1 MKKGDAND
9 ILRELGPEGV
19 VRAFDATEEIR
30 LRARGNGA
38 EKPSKQIQIT
48 MGADIKPRAI
58 DWLWPDW
65 LAHGKL
71 HVLAGRPGTL
81 KTTAVLSFAA
91 TITIGGQWPDR
102 SRATLGKVVMWS
114 GEDAIDDTL
123 LPRFLAAGGDP
134 AKIGFVGGVEE
145 NGKIRGFDPAHDM
158 EELVTK
164 CVDHGQIC
172 LVLIDPIVA
181 VAKGDS
187 HKNAEARRD
196 LQPLVDLAE
205 RTSAAVLGVHHM
217 TKRSEGADPVDRVS
231 GSLAFGAG
239 PRVVMLS
246 ALESKA
252 AGEARGVLMRAKSNI
267 GPSHGGF
274 EFRSDTQPLAAHPD
288 ISAQRILWGGWVNE
302 STSDLLTRLE
312 GKAEPPTGTRKA
324 AAFLRDALNGRGPR
338 MAAEVIKEG
347 EGVGLSERALRRALK
362 TLGGWSEKPSMK
374 TGWIWE
380 LPEQAS

>member
-1 MKKGDAND
+1 MKTRDPND

-19 VRAFDATEEIR
+19 VRAFDAAEKIK

-38 EKPSKQIQIT
+38 EKPSKQIRIT
-48 MGADIKPRAI
+48 MGADIKPQAI

-81 KTTAVLSFAA
+81 KTTAALSFAA
-91 TITIGGQWPDR
+91 TITIGGQWPDS

-134 AKIGFVGGVEE
+134 AKIGFIGGVEE
-145 NGKIRGFDPAHDM
+145 NGKIRSFDPAHDM
-158 EELVTK
+158 DELVTK
-164 CVDHGQIC
+164 CVDHGQVR

-205 RTSAAVLGVHHM
+205 RTRAAVLGVHHL
-217 TKRSEGADPVDRVS
+217 TKRSEGADPVDRVA

-246 ALESKA
+246 ALEGNA
-252 AGEARGVLMRAKSNI
+252 AGKARGVLMRAKSNI

-274 EFRSDTQPLAAHPD
+274 EFSGDTRPLAAHPN
-288 ISAQRILWGGWVNE
+288 ISAQRILWGGHVNE
-302 STSDLLTRLE
+302 SASDILTRLE
-312 GKAEPPTGTRKA
+312 GKAEPPTGMRKA

-338 MAAEVIKEG
+338 MAAEVIAEG
-347 EGVGLSERALRRALK
+347 EAAGLSERALKALD
-362 TLGGWSEKPSMK
+362 GWSEKPSMK